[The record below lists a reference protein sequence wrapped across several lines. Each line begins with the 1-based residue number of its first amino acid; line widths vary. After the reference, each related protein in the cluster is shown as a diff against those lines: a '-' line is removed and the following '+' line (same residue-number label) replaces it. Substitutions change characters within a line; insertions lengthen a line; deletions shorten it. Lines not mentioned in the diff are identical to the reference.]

1 MSMKYVEKNGS
12 EKITKC
18 ECCSNERTI
27 KIKWK
32 HFFICFCS
40 QYATL
45 SSILNLKKEQP
56 ILDVQLWHE
65 NNSIKDKP
73 VPNGQKKSH
82 LEKPT
87 SVFFTKRNKN
97 DIHDFFSYNVK
108 STGTVH
114 FRIFALLTSILVK
127 SNHGS
132 VCLKYAS

>member
-12 EKITKC
+12 EKMTKC

-27 KIKWK
+27 RIKWK

-40 QYATL
+40 QHATL

-56 ILDVQLWHE
+56 ILGVQLWHE
-65 NNSIKDKP
+65 NNAIKDKP
-73 VPNGQKKSH
+73 VSNGQKNH

-87 SVFFTKRNKN
+87 SAFFTKRHKN
-97 DIHDFFSYNVK
+97 DIHDLFSYNVN

-132 VCLKYAS
+132 VCLK